1 MRLTTTNIH
10 FMRRLAMCISLGIVA
25 AGSYRLMRGQPASPS
40 QTTVLARGA
49 GVSILEGGTGAPD
62 YLPVFTNVAFH
73 AELVDGVITGDFE
86 CLALGPRKNAG
97 ESSGEFTSNVMYV
110 TGNVESAVVLGDT
123 IRLTGNSD
131 CTGIGAGSN
140 VPFTAEIRKGGPGAT
155 VVLRAGNPPQT
166 FREILTSGNFEIPAA
181 Q

>member
-1 MRLTTTNIH
+1 MRLTTTSIH
-10 FMRRLAMCISLGIVA
+10 FTRRLALCVALGIVA
-25 AGSYRLMRGQPASPS
+25 AGSYRVIRGQTATPS
-40 QTTVLARGA
+40 QTTILARGA
-49 GVSILEGGTGAPD
+49 GTSMLEGGTGAPG

-73 AELVDGVITGDFE
+73 AELVDGVVTGDFE
-86 CLALGPRKNAG
+86 CLALGPRKSAG
-97 ESSGEFTSNVMYV
+97 ATSGDFTSNVMYV
-110 TGNVESAVVLGDT
+110 TGTVDTAVVQGDT

-131 CTGIGAGSN
+131 CTGIGAGEN

-155 VVLRAGNPPQT
+155 VVLRAGSPPQT

>member
-73 AELVDGVITGDFE
+73 TELVDGVITGDFE

-110 TGNVESAVVLGDT
+110 TGNVESAVGDT

>member
-1 MRLTTTNIH
+1 MKAITWKVNYARPALYILLGLT
-10 FMRRLAMCISLGIVA
+10 A
-25 AGSYRLMRGQPASPS
+25 AGSYRVIRGQATPS
-40 QTTVLARGA
+40 QTTILARGA
-49 GVSILEGGTGAPD
+49 GTSILEGGTGAPN

-73 AELVDGVITGDFE
+73 AELVDGVVTGDFE
-86 CLALGPRKNAG
+86 CLALGPRKSAG
-97 ESSGEFTSNVMYV
+97 ATSADFTSNVMYV
-110 TGNVESAVVLGDT
+110 TGTVDTAVVQGDT
-123 IRLTGNSD
+123 IRLSGNSD
-131 CTGIGAGSN
+131 CTGIGAGEN

>member
-1 MRLTTTNIH
+1 MRFTTRNIR

-73 AELVDGVITGDFE
+73 TELVDGVITGDFE

-110 TGNVESAVVLGDT
+110 TGNVESAVGDT